1 MNAKIDPAAS
11 DDSAASSGA
20 ASASAGTESQ
30 RTSPATAQRKPRL
43 ALFVATAAG
52 LGYLPKAPGTWGSL
66 VGVAIAFVLLHAWQ
80 ILLVPMIYF
89 FGPKPAESSFVGQ
102 TFITS
107 TYPFNP
113 NLIPSVLGLI
123 LIAAIGV
130 WTSELVSQ
138 RFHEKDPQYV
148 VIDEVSGQHLTLLLG
163 CLLPASATRPG
174 LIWIGAPAGT
184 LVWPNLLNWKYLL
197 LGFILFRVFDIWK
210 PFPAR
215 QAESL
220 PGGWGIM
227 ADDWVAG
234 IYAAIGLWLARAA
247 GL

>member
-1 MNAKIDPAAS
+1 MNAKTELAAS
-11 DDSAASSGA
+11 DDSAANSHNA
-20 ASASAGTESQ
+20 PNPVPPPTN
-30 RTSPATAQRKPRL
+30 PHF
-43 ALFVATAAG
+43 ALFVATAGG
-52 LGYLPKAPGTWGSL
+52 LGYFPKAPGTWGSL
-66 VGVAIAFVLLHAWQ
+66 VGVAIAFVLMNFWQ
-80 ILLVPMIYF
+80 FVLVPLVYLL
-89 FGPKPAESSFVGQ
+89 GQRSTASGLVGEPFV
-102 TFITS
+102 TS
-107 TYPFNP
+107 EYPFNP
-113 NLIPSVLGLI
+113 NLLPSVFGVL

-130 WTSELVSQ
+130 WASGIVSQ

-163 CLLPASATRPG
+163 CLLPASASRPG

-234 IYAAIGLWLARAA
+234 IFAAIGLWLARAA